1 MTALRAGIDFYSA
14 KPLKPPKVRTYP
26 ARPPRISDP
35 VTFVHDGDS
44 LIAALDVGF
53 WAEKLVTIRLYNVF
67 APELAQPGGP
77 ECRNFALN
85 WLLGSNGRPPWPYL
99 IDTVLDANGHQVE
112 TFGRV
117 VCIVRSTSGNSLN
130 DDMNAFIDVNGYGHG
145 IGA

>member
-44 LIAALDVGF
+44 LVAALDVGF
-53 WAEKLVTIRLYNVF
+53 RAEKLVTIRMFNTF
-67 APELAQPGGP
+67 APELSQPGGP
-77 ECRNFALN
+77 ECQKFALN
-85 WLLGSNGRPPWPYL
+85 WLLGATAGALWPYL
-99 IDTVLDANGHQVE
+99 IDTVLDANGHEIE

-117 VCIVRSTSGNSLN
+117 VCIVRSTSGASLN
-130 DDMNAFIDVNGYGHG
+130 DDMNAFIDVNNYGHG

>member
-1 MTALRAGIDFYSA
+1 MTNLRAGIDFYSA

-85 WLLGSNGRPPWPYL
+85 WLLGTNAAAGWPYL

-130 DDMNAFIDVNGYGHG
+130 DDMNAFIDANNYGHG